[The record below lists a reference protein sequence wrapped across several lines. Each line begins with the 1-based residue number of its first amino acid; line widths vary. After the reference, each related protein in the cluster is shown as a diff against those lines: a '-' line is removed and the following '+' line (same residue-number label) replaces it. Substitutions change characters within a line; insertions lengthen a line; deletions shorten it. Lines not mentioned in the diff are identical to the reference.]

1 MSNCVRMLM
10 GMASMPLDIPTAT
23 WTGCISSL
31 ILSRELSKTDFH
43 ARESADEMH
52 IGRTL
57 NSSAGASLC
66 VGADG
71 GVICMLDDGVV
82 VYEDVDEGEDVWGWV
97 TCLSNTTHLAIW
109 DNL

>member
-10 GMASMPLDIPTAT
+10 GMALMPLDIPTAT

-31 ILSRELSKTDFH
+31 ILSREFSKTDFH

-57 NSSAGASLC
+57 NPSAGASLC
-66 VGADG
+66 VGVDG
-71 GVICMLDDGVV
+71 GVKCMLDDGVV
-82 VYEDVDEGEDVWGWV
+82 VYDVVCNAVCGMSHML
-97 TCLSNTTHLAIW
+97 C
-109 DNL
+109 